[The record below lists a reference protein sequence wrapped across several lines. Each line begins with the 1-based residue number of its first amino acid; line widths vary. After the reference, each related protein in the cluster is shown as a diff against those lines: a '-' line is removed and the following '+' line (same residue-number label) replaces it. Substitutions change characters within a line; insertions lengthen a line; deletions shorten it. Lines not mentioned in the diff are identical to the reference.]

1 MESDSTQSWLVLS
14 RASEAQELAQEVPK
28 PVASRRKGPG
38 FASSLVTL
46 TGIHTRLYDE
56 PVLLAVLHVSHPLVL
71 PSNLQCPLCHGHRAR
86 HM

>member
-14 RASEAQELAQEVPK
+14 RASEAQELAQEVPR

-46 TGIHTRLYDE
+46 
-56 PVLLAVLHVSHPLVL
+56 LAFTLGFTMS
-71 PSNLQCPLCHGHRAR
+71 LCFWQSF
-86 HM
+86 M